1 MTVTS
6 VHDDPAGAVPT
17 RMRAAVLHAPGDIRV
32 EEVAVPAPGPDEVL
46 LRVAACGVCGSDI
59 PRMLRN
65 GGYVM
70 PIICGHEFSGHVAAL
85 GPDVTGVEIGDL
97 VSVPPLIPCRVCD
110 HCVRGDFGLCE
121 SYGYFGSRSDGAYA
135 GFVVVGVG
143 NLLAMPEGLDP
154 RAAAMLDPAAI
165 ALHALWK
172 TGLRTG
178 HRVLVVGAGPIGL
191 FAIQWARLAG
201 AAEVV
206 SVDLSEEKA
215 AMAREAGATAAVQTP
230 EKARALMGAGFDVV
244 LESAGAAVTAD
255 LAASL
260 VGPKGHAVF
269 VGIPHAPVELAK
281 ETWNRFMRLEITLHG
296 AWNSFSAPFPG
307 EEWRTAAAKMASGDL
322 RWEFMITHELP
333 LSALPEMMR
342 TLGDRSTFSSKV
354 LFVPALDQTDAS

>member
-1 MTVTS
+1 MTSTTQDV
-6 VHDDPAGAVPT
+6 PAT
-17 RMRAAVLHAPGDIRV
+17 MTAAVLHAPGDIRV
-32 EEVAVPAPGPDEVL
+32 EEVPVAAPGPGEVL
-46 LRVAACGVCGSDI
+46 LRVAACGVCGSDV

-70 PIICGHEFSGHVAAL
+70 PIVCGHEFSGHVAAL
-85 GPDVTGVEIGDL
+85 GPDVDGFALGEL
-97 VSVPPLIPCRVCD
+97 VAVPPLIPCRVCA

-121 SYGYFGSRSDGAYA
+121 SYDYFGSRSDGAYA
-135 GFVVVGVG
+135 EYVVAPVG
-143 NLLAMPEGLDP
+143 NLLRVPAGLDP

-172 TGLRTG
+172 TALRTG

-191 FAIQWARLAG
+191 FAVQWARLAG
-201 AAEVV
+201 ASEVV

-215 AMAREAGATAAVQTP
+215 AMAREAGATAAVQTA
-230 EKARALMGAGFDVV
+230 EQARELAGEGFDVV
-244 LESAGAAVTAD
+244 LESAGAPAAAD

-281 ETWNRFMRLEITLHG
+281 ETWNRFMRLEVTLHG

-307 EEWRTAAAKMASGDL
+307 DEWRTAAAKMATGEL

-333 LSALPEMMR
+333 LAALPDMMR

-354 LFVPALDQTDAS
+354 LFIPSAG

>member
-1 MTVTS
+1 MTASPT
-6 VHDDPAGAVPT
+6 PT
-17 RMRAAVLHAPGDIRV
+17 RRPVPETMRAAVLHAPGDIRV
-32 EEVAVPAPGPDEVL
+32 EEVAVAAPGPGQVL
-46 LRVAACGVCGSDI
+46 LRVAACGVCGSDV
-59 PRMLRN
+59 PRMLHN

-70 PIICGHEFSGHVAAL
+70 PIICGHEFSGHVAEL
-85 GPDVTGVEIGDL
+85 GVGVAGVAVGDL

-121 SYGYFGSRSDGAYA
+121 SYDYFGSRSDGAYA
-135 GFVVVGVG
+135 EYVVVGVG
-143 NLLAMPEGLDP
+143 NLLTVPADLDP

-178 HRVLVVGAGPIGL
+178 QRVLVVGAGPIGL

-201 AAEVV
+201 ASEVV
-206 SVDLSEEKA
+206 SIDLSAEKA
-215 AMAREAGATAAVQTP
+215 AMALEAGATAAVQTAD
-230 EKARALMGAGFDVV
+230 EARALSGAGFDVV
-244 LESAGAAVTAD
+244 LESAGAPAAAD

-281 ETWNRFMRLEITLHG
+281 ETWNRFMRLEVTLHG

-307 EEWRTAAAKMASGDL
+307 DEWRTAAAKMASGDL

-333 LSALPEMMR
+333 LTALPDMMR
-342 TLGDRSTFSSKV
+342 TLGARSTFTSKV
-354 LFVPALDQTDAS
+354 LFIPGADQADAR

>member
-1 MTVTS
+1 MTASTTS
-6 VHDDPAGAVPT
+6 TRDVPA
-17 RMRAAVLHAPGDIRV
+17 RMQAAVLHAPGDIRV
-32 EEVAVPAPGPDEVL
+32 EELDVAVPGAGEVL
-46 LRVAACGVCGSDI
+46 VRVAACGVCGSDI

-70 PIICGHEFSGHVAAL
+70 PIVCGHEFSGHVVEL
-85 GPDVTGVEIGDL
+85 GPGVEGVTLGDL
-97 VSVPPLIPCRVCD
+97 VSVPPLIPCRVCE

-121 SYGYFGSRSDGAYA
+121 SYDYFGSRSDGAYA
-135 GFVVVGVG
+135 EYVVVPLG

-206 SVDLSEEKA
+206 SVDLSEAKA
-215 AMAREAGATAAVQTP
+215 AMAREAGATAAVQTTD
-230 EKARALMGAGFDVV
+230 EARELMGSGFDVV
-244 LESAGAAVTAD
+244 LESAGAPVAAD

-260 VGPKGHAVF
+260 VAPKGHAVF

-281 ETWNRFMRLEITLHG
+281 ETWNRFMRLEVTLHG

-307 EEWRTAAAKMASGDL
+307 DEWRTAAAKMASGDL

-333 LSALPEMMR
+333 LTALPDMMR
-342 TLGDRSTFSSKV
+342 TLGERSTFSSKV
-354 LFVPALDQTDAS
+354 LFIPGTDRAGAR

>member
-1 MTVTS
+1 MTAATAEKS
-6 VHDDPAGAVPT
+6 PTQQEVPG

-32 EEVAVPAPGPDEVL
+32 EEVPVAEPGPGQVL
-46 LRVAACGVCGSDI
+46 LRVAACGVCGSDV

-70 PIICGHEFSGHVAAL
+70 PIICGHEFSGHVVAL
-85 GPDVTGVEIGDL
+85 GPDVEPAPGAGVGDL
-97 VSVPPLIPCRVCD
+97 VSVPPLIPCRVCE

-121 SYGYFGSRSDGAYA
+121 SYDYFGSRSDGAYA
-135 GFVVVGVG
+135 EYVVAPVG
-143 NLLAMPEGLDP
+143 NLLPMPAGLDP

-178 HRVLVVGAGPIGL
+178 QRVLVVGAGPIGL
-191 FAIQWARLAG
+191 FAVQWARLAG

-215 AMAREAGATAAVQTP
+215 AMAREAGATAAVQTA
-230 EKARALMGAGFDVV
+230 EQARELGGAGFDVV
-244 LESAGAAVTAD
+244 LESAGASAAAD

-269 VGIPHAPVELAK
+269 VGIPHAPVELTK
-281 ETWNRFMRLEITLHG
+281 ETWNRFLRLEVTLHG

-307 EEWRTAAAKMASGDL
+307 DEWRTAAAKMASGEL

-333 LSALPEMMR
+333 LRALPEMMR
-342 TLGDRSTFSSKV
+342 TLGERSSFTSKV
-354 LFVPALDQTDAS
+354 LFVPSAG